1 MKTPRARFA
10 SLTGLFAVLF
20 IIGLSW
26 ALPAVALDADRNGHG
41 NGTSLLIDDFSS
53 ANTVSA
59 LGTPWRAFTDAVMGG
74 RSTLAATI
82 NETEHGHALRLRGQV
97 RLENNGGFIQAR
109 LPLAQQGRFDASDWQ
124 GVRVLARGT
133 PGAYALHLRSR
144 HTWRPWQ
151 HYSATL
157 PITEQWQWFDIEFSA
172 FSGQSVRRDLD
183 LSQLSSIALVASGQ
197 AFDADF
203 EVAHIEFYNSAY
215 PSALSQ

>member
-1 MKTPRARFA
+1 V
-10 SLTGLFAVLF
+10 AVVF
-20 IIGLSW
+20 IIGVSS
-26 ALPAVALDADRNGHG
+26 ALPAAALDADQNGHG
-41 NGTSLLIDDFSS
+41 NGASLLIDDFSS
-53 ANTVSA
+53 ANTISA
-59 LGTPWRAFTDAVMGG
+59 LGTQWQAFTDAVMGG
-74 RSTLAATI
+74 RSTLAASI
-82 NETEHGHALRLRGQV
+82 GETEHGHALRLRGQV

-151 HYSATL
+151 HYSAAL

-172 FSGQSVRRDLD
+172 FSGQSIRRDLD
-183 LSQLSSIALVASGQ
+183 LSQLSSLALVASGE

-203 EVAHIEFYNSAY
+203 EVAHIEFYS
-215 PSALSQ
+215 PSF